1 MTLDWTGGYVAD
13 VGYTYGYYSEL
24 NPLHA
29 KMALLN
35 AGLMYDNYA
44 CYQGVHCELGY
55 GQGVSANIHA
65 AASGSTWYGND
76 FNPSQAIFAKSLAQI
91 SGSKVYLSDESFDMF
106 CNRAVLPEFDSI
118 GLHGIWSWISD
129 NNRQVIIDFVQRK
142 LKVGGL
148 LYVSYN
154 TLPGWSSFAPV
165 RHLLSEHASVM
176 GSTGSGTLEKVKSAL
191 SFTQKLMDT
200 SPLYARSNPKAL
212 ERLQKI
218 STQDPNYL
226 AHEYFNRDWQPMY
239 FSSMAEQLAKAKL
252 SYACSAHYLDQVDP
266 INLSGEKLNFLQN
279 ISDPI
284 FKETVRDF
292 MVNQN
297 FRRDYWIKGPRK
309 LNNVQQYQALREQK
323 IVLNTHSSNVSLK
336 ARGALGEATMN
347 DAIYQPLLE
356 KLADHKPITVG
367 ELEIKV
373 GSQPSNFGNLNQ
385 AILVLAGTGV
395 LSSVQD
401 DASIDFA
408 QSSCRELNTHLIE
421 QSKATDEISYLGSPL
436 TGGGISVNRF
446 EKLFLA
452 SYTSGKTSLQEIAES
467 TWYVVSSQGQKIKKE
482 GKTLATDEENIS
494 AISEQAND
502 FLIKKLPILKELR
515 VI

>member
-1 MTLDWTGGYVAD
+1 
-13 VGYTYGYYSEL
+13 
-24 NPLHA
+24 
-29 KMALLN
+29 
-35 AGLMYDNYA
+35 
-44 CYQGVHCELGY
+44 
-55 GQGVSANIHA
+55 
-65 AASGSTWYGND
+65 
-76 FNPSQAIFAKSLAQI
+76 
-91 SGSKVYLSDESFDMF
+91 
-106 CNRAVLPEFDSI
+106 
-118 GLHGIWSWISD
+118 
-129 NNRQVIIDFVQRK
+129 
-142 LKVGGL
+142 
-148 LYVSYN
+148 
-154 TLPGWSSFAPV
+154 
-165 RHLLSEHASVM
+165 
-176 GSTGSGTLEKVKSAL
+176 
-191 SFTQKLMDT
+191 
-200 SPLYARSNPKAL
+200 
-212 ERLQKI
+212 
-218 STQDPNYL
+218 
-226 AHEYFNRDWQPMY
+226 
-239 FSSMAEQLAKAKL
+239 
-252 SYACSAHYLDQVDP
+252 
-266 INLSGEKLNFLQN
+266 
-279 ISDPI
+279 
-284 FKETVRDF
+284 
-292 MVNQN
+292 
-297 FRRDYWIKGPRK
+297 
-309 LNNVQQYQALREQK
+309 LREQK

-336 ARGALGEATMN
+336 ARGSIGEATMN

-356 KLADHKPITVG
+356 NLADHKPITVG

-482 GKTLATDEENIS
+482 GKTLATDEENIR